1 LTILKAHEKKAA
13 LDLKA
18 DLEAD
23 KVATPTD
30 PFVLK
35 STKEL
40 PDVLATPVSDPLEK
54 PNVEQAVKQEIMKE
68 VTDELELP
76 ASQSQA
82 AASVDTSAI
91 DATLGPGFGND
102 LYDKKSPEQRTP
114 MVTQTHHEAPANSG
128 LSQL

>member
-1 LTILKAHEKKAA
+1 MGRGHIS
-13 LDLKA
+13 
-18 DLEAD
+18 
-23 KVATPTD
+23 
-30 PFVLK
+30 FVLK